1 MLGGGFD
8 ARSGLDDIGDRD
20 GFNGNVGLGSNL

>member
-8 ARSGLDDIGDRD
+8 ARSGLDDIDDHD